1 MSRRII
7 TIIVVILLLA
17 GISVVNYMRQMDP
30 TQLAAR
36 GVGKGGHHHDEEAKP
51 EDEPP
56 PLSRNEEDFVAP
68 IGPEN
73 APVKIQAVY
82 TGIDTVQN
90 ELRPILEQ
98 AAALYSPHVRVEFL
112 DATDQKNRAMIDAIS
127 KDLYMGLIINGE
139 VTKEVPAS
147 AFGMVAFIG
156 SPAYQ
161 QWSTRE
167 LYSAI
172 ERELEKQGVQF
183 ESHLDDI
190 PSVPAHEHAH
200 DHGHEGHE
208 H

>member
-36 GVGKGGHHHDEEAKP
+36 GVGKGGHHHHDEEAKT

-56 PLSRNEEDFVAP
+56 PLSRNKEDFVAP

-82 TGIDTVQN
+82 SGIDTVQS

-98 AAALYSPHVRVEFL
+98 AAALYSPHVRVEFI
-112 DATDQKNRAMIDAIS
+112 DATDQKNRAMIDAVS

-161 QWSTRE
+161 QWSVRE

-172 ERELEKQGVQF
+172 ERELEKKGVQF

-190 PSVPAHEHAH
+190 PSAPAHEHE
-200 DHGHEGHE
+200 HGHEGHE